1 MVPSPSGTYV
11 TASEY
16 DRLKQTL
23 ERVLAQAN
31 DYFLQVEAKQIAAA
45 EAATCL
51 KLIVDLG
58 G

>member
-1 MVPSPSGTYV
+1 MVPSPTGTYV

-23 ERVLAQAN
+23 DRILAQAS
-31 DYFLQVEAKQIAAA
+31 DYLKQVEAKQIAAA